1 MPKDLID
8 LCSEGY
14 EPIGDIALLEEYLE
28 SYQTDSDWDNWL
40 AELGHLKTKL
50 IPN

>member
-1 MPKDLID
+1 MTKDFID
-8 LCSEGY
+8 LYSEDY

-40 AELGHLKTKL
+40 AELGDLKTKVT
-50 IPN
+50 PK